1 MNVKQ
6 ALAISFACDVK
17 TCPQITQKA
26 PTCTN
31 MGCYLNRS
39 KGAQ

>member
-6 ALAISFACDVK
+6 ALALSFRCDVK
-17 TCPQITQKA
+17 TCSQVNPKA

-31 MGCYLNRS
+31 QGCYLHAS
-39 KGAQ
+39 KGAK